1 MEAKSTTYDK
11 NRLITFGEY
20 KTFFTRGSDSNF
32 VDDTKDMFNYDNIEL
47 VKDLPNFNKVICT
60 NDILNPEKFNVDDYT
75 LPTNTTKCLRNIDID
90 NIISLKYDIIYDIN
104 ITQDDNITYFI
115 IVSIKNIEQNE
126 DYDSGK
132 ECVLRL
138 RAELDGDPYDLNLKY
153 GKFYDVNGYRQ
164 YYYWTKVNKKIKDI
178 KFTGVSW
185 LRNTDK
191 TTNFSSLLINIPFV
205 LVYIGRVVDTNTPVV
220 NWISNIGTQCEG
232 LIEYMGMCE
241 NTTPTNSGGGES
253 GGGGGEDDPP
263 TDALIVQDGWVN
275 TSWLIQH
282 EYNSPAIIYGKLVVK
297 TIVESSGVNHSY
309 HLITPN
315 NTELN
320 LSTKLY
326 FEFKPTPTL
335 NQFYAFNARY
345 TGADTG
351 ISISSIKEGGYDYLY
366 DNGITYD
373 NNFTIK

>member
-1 MEAKSTTYDK
+1 MEAKSTTYEYDENK
-11 NRLITFGEY
+11 LITFGEY
-20 KTFFTRGSDSNF
+20 KTFFTRGSDDNF

-47 VKDLPNFNKVICT
+47 VNDLPNFNKVICT

-263 TDALIVQDGWVN
+263 TNALIKQDGWKN
-275 TSWLIQH
+275 TSWLINQGQ
-282 EYNSPAIIYGKLVVK
+282 YSSAIIYGKLVK
-297 TIVESSGVNHSY
+297 VESSDSY
-309 HLITPN
+309 HLITS
-315 NTELN
+315 NTEELN
-320 LSTKLY
+320 PSNKLY
-326 FEFKPTPTL
+326 FEFKPTPTS
-335 NQFYAFNARY
+335 NKFYAFNAYY

-351 ISISSIKEGGYDYLY
+351 ISITKKVEGGYDYLY
-366 DNGITYD
+366 ISGTTYD
-373 NNFTIK
+373 NNFNIIKK